1 MSENGPTS
9 PEPTQPIEG
18 QPQSGWTPPTY
29 GAPSY
34 GQPQQGYYPAPMAPM
49 PGQAPFQ
56 GQTRQDDSGAT
67 PALVV
72 GIVGIAL
79 GVIGAGLGFLLS
91 PVALVLGW
99 RSKRRIAASNGQLG
113 GMGNAQAGFILGL
126 IGTIFLL
133 LGIVL
138 IVLIIGLFVARD
150 SGGTF

>member
-1 MSENGPTS
+1 MLQEL
-9 PEPTQPIEG
+9 
-18 QPQSGWTPPTY
+18 
-29 GAPSY
+29 
-34 GQPQQGYYPAPMAPM
+34 
-49 PGQAPFQ
+49 F
-56 GQTRQDDSGAT
+56 R
-67 PALVV
+67 VV

-79 GVIGAGLGFLLS
+79 GVIGAGIGFLLS